1 MAESFD
7 APSNSEIEILRRAL
21 QENGGNK
28 SKAARSLG
36 IPRSTFFSRLKKVGL
51 T

>member
-7 APSNSEIEILRRAL
+7 PQFETELETLQRAL
-21 QENGGNK
+21 QESGGNK

-36 IPRSTFFSRLKKVGL
+36 IPRSTLFSRLKKVGL